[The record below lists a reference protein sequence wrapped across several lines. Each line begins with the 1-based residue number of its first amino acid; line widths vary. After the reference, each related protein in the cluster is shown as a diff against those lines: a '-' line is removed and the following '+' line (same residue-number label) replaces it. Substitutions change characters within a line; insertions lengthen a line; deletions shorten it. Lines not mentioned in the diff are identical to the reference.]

1 MNPLN
6 FLRQS
11 YITGCRVYSSL
22 QTMYFITVP
31 QSLVLGSKCYSISED
46 TLWISEMMAWSPN
59 GGTAVCLLYFILS
72 FWIWFECY
80 RRQHG
85 QDQTVLF
92 AASVSIKKATGYVMG
107 LWMRKYELA
116 KCWHYWSYVPIILRN
131 WLRFFSETLP
141 RKYIEGIRD
150 SVLTKYF
157 YL

>member
-22 QTMYFITVP
+22 QTMYLITVP
-31 QSLVLGSKCYSISED
+31 QSLVLGSKCYSYLRRHPVN
-46 TLWISEMMAWSPN
+46 LWNDGMVSKWWHSSVSFLFHFVFLDLIWVLSQATWTGPN
-59 GGTAVCLLYFILS
+59 CVVS
-72 FWIWFECY
+72 
-80 RRQHG
+80 
-85 QDQTVLF
+85 
-92 AASVSIKKATGYVMG
+92 ASVSIKKATGYIMG

-116 KCWHYWSYVPIILRN
+116 KRWSCWSYVPIILRN
-131 WLRFFSETLP
+131 WLSFFSETLL

-150 SVLTKYF
+150 SVLTKCF